1 MPMCPMPTHPRPM
14 LRRRTLTLALLV
26 PLFCAQAVPG
36 ATTGSDKASPSAS
49 VADAEG
55 FSVTPT
61 LLESKLKEVA
71 ATTGLDDAA
80 KAKRTEQYRKALSNL
95 EAKKSYEARAA
106 TFGQALATAPSETQR
121 LRAEVDA
128 ATGDAQP
135 QPVPPDLTGES
146 IAQLLAKQ
154 QAATTLEETR
164 LEGIDKALDGLT
176 QRPAEAR
183 ARVAEI
189 KRQMEQLEADL
200 TAPTAEDE
208 APALTQA
215 RRWALQTARGA
226 LTAEGHML
234 DQELASLAVRSDLL
248 GAQRDKAALDLKAMK
263 ARQHALETA
272 ANDRRR
278 ASAEAARDDAKRAEL
293 AATDKAPIVQQLA
306 RDNAASGDELT
317 ALTARLEQVKTEREA
332 VEAEAKGIA
341 DDFRSARE
349 RLEVAGTNRALGQIL
364 SDKRKDLPDLRRYRK
379 AIAQRDGEIADAT
392 LAEIRRRDERRS
404 LRDLD
409 SYLDHAMA
417 GVPVADQAD
426 LRDEL
431 ETLARRRLALLDQLR
446 AAADTYVRGL
456 SEINYTTEQLIS
468 TADAYSSFL
477 SERLLWVRSVA
488 PLNLNAI
495 AAIPATTA
503 WLLSPKGWFEVLQT
517 LGYQATQSPWLWVL
531 GLAITALALRG
542 RALRRA
548 ILATAEP
555 MRRVSTDSFAITIK
569 AIALSALVAA
579 PVSMALALVGWQL
592 TASVET
598 TVFAKQV
605 GRALV
610 HVAIILYYLRSFR
623 VLCMPGGVADKHF
636 RWPGDVLV
644 RLRRNFDWL
653 AFLLLPVGFV
663 ALVIYNTDDATYAG
677 SLGRLAVLA
686 LLLGIAILFARLLHP
701 RTGPLRHFLAA
712 HPNGL
717 TNRLRNLW
725 YPLIVAVPLALVVLA
740 VAGYLHTAGTL
751 LQSIIHTL
759 WLTLGLIVAHQAI
772 ARWLLVTRRKLALE
786 AAVERQTARKT
797 EPRPEGEVILAEE
810 PAVDLASLDS
820 QTRRLVA
827 ALVVA
832 AGFFGLWGVWSEVLP
847 AFTALDRFALWQHA
861 GLVNGAETLVP
872 VTLGDLLLVL
882 AIVLVAAVAARNLP
896 ALLEILLLQYTE
908 LSSGS
913 RYTATTL
920 TKYAITIAGFMLVF
934 STLGL
939 SWSQVQWLVAALS
952 VGIGFGLQEIVA
964 NFISGLII
972 LFERPVRVGDVVTI
986 GGVTGTVARIQ
997 IRATTIRNWDQ
1008 QELLVPNK
1016 QFITG
1021 DLLNWSLTDSINRV
1035 VITVGVDYGADTRL
1049 AMGLLAEVAREN
1061 PRVLK
1066 DPAPLVAFE
1075 GFGDNA
1081 LTLSLRCYLGSMEGR
1096 LMVTTELHQAVY
1108 DKLKAAGIGIAYPQR
1123 DVHLTADRPLD
1134 IRVHRRPPPATP
1146 AG

>member
-417 GVPVADQAD
+417 GVPVADQVD

-531 GLAITALALRG
+531 GLAITTLALRG

-712 HPNGL
+712 HLNGL

-725 YPLIVAVPLALVVLA
+725 YPLIVAVPLALVVLDGVVVGVGVEA
-740 VAGYLHTAGTL
+740 AELEVDADGEAGLEGGDRQLGLLHEALEVGDLVGEVDERVGQRDLGEGREVAAGGVELAGGVGDARQVLLGLEGLEAGVLGGLDAVEGLVVDVGVEVVGVGGVDPVGLGELAERGDGVEAGDGDEVAGA
-751 LQSIIHTL
+751 
-759 WLTLGLIVAHQAI
+759 
-772 ARWLLVTRRKLALE
+772 
-786 AAVERQTARKT
+786 
-797 EPRPEGEVILAEE
+797 
-810 PAVDLASLDS
+810 
-820 QTRRLVA
+820 
-827 ALVVA
+827 VVA
-832 AGFFGLWGVWSEVLP
+832 AGADEGERVAGGAGGRDEGGEVGVV
-847 AFTALDRFALWQHA
+847 
-861 GLVNGAETLVP
+861 
-872 VTLGDLLLVL
+872 
-882 AIVLVAAVAARNLP
+882 AVAA
-896 ALLEILLLQYTE
+896 
-908 LSSGS
+908 
-913 RYTATTL
+913 
-920 TKYAITIAGFMLVF
+920 AGPGGGHAAVVVV
-934 STLGL
+934 GL
-939 SWSQVQWLVAALS
+939 HVHAVEHEQVVGVLAEEVAGLHQ
-952 VGIGFGLQEIVA
+952 VGQGH
-964 NFISGLII
+964 
-972 LFERPVRVGDVVTI
+972 RVGDQV
-986 GGVTGTVARIQ
+986 GG
-997 IRATTIRNWDQ
+997 
-1008 QELLVPNK
+1008 
-1016 QFITG
+1016 
-1021 DLLNWSLTDSINRV
+1021 
-1035 VITVGVDYGADTRL
+1035 
-1049 AMGLLAEVAREN
+1049 
-1061 PRVLK
+1061 
-1066 DPAPLVAFE
+1066 
-1075 GFGDNA
+1075 
-1081 LTLSLRCYLGSMEGR
+1081 
-1096 LMVTTELHQAVY
+1096 
-1108 DKLKAAGIGIAYPQR
+1108 QR
-1123 DVHLTADRPLD
+1123 DVGEVEGSDLVGVGVEVVEAVERAALGLGVAQVRGIPAAAGGDHDVEGPGVGGEGASAAGSGDGEPGHRGD
-1134 IRVHRRPPPATP
+1134 FEEISAVHGGLRGFAWVGSRAHS
-1146 AG
+1146 